1 MHRKVK
7 PRRHLSPRTGRGILP
22 ELSEPRTLLSTL
34 VVNGTEDNDT
44 ITLGATTAGGVK
56 VIVNGSEKDY
66 APGQW
71 TAVQVNSGTG
81 NDTINVQAT
90 VVPTAIGGEGSG
102 TMNVGDAKGVQDIK
116 AALRVDG
123 FPMGTDINVDD
134 TGDAT
139 ARTVSITATP
149 PTAQIVPK
157 IETIS
162 GLAPADITFTSNPP
176 LLVGAASDAI
186 PLIENPA
193 LRLTTGSGDDTVD
206 VRSTLVVLLPLA
218 IPLPFVASLT
228 LDSSGGADTVNVGD
242 AGHTNEVHGNLLVRN
257 GEGHTTLN
265 VDDSADTSP
274 SSVTLSVGD
283 DAGHPSGTINGLTA
297 GSVTF
302 RASDVSAVNLDGGSG
317 GNTFTVNNTPTNT
330 ASTPGGPTITLNTGA
345 ANDQVTVDATA
356 AGTQLNVDGGA
367 GNDTLTVP
375 AFATAINGD
384 IAFDGGIGSNTLVV
398 SQPPLP
404 PGSLGP
410 IPLITVTPGL
420 ISHGGHTLSYT
431 DVQTLHLD
439 NAAFQVKGDLGPLDL
454 VVGQTP
460 VVVAGPKTGPGPSF
474 VAGPTTVELDT
485 SQNLHALDIL
495 DGTVTLSS
503 GGNKVLNTDSLS
515 LGFGVLD
522 LTNNSM
528 QVHYGPADPFA
539 TIRQLIFNHHIRT
552 SVAGEYENLGYADS
566 ADHVVKGL
574 ADNTVLVKFA
584 LDGDT
589 DLDGSVTF
597 ADLVRL
603 VRHYGLTGANWDQG
617 DFNYD
622 SKVFF
627 DDFVLL
633 ARNYGKGLPT

>member
-1 MHRKVK
+1 MHRKSNRK
-7 PRRHLSPRTGRGILP
+7 SPLSLRARRAVLAEVL
-22 ELSEPRTLLSTL
+22 EPRTLLSTL
-34 VVNGTEDNDT
+34 LVNGTAGDDT
-44 ITLGATTAGGVK
+44 ITLGVTAADGVK

-71 TAVQVNSGTG
+71 TAVQVDSGTG
-81 NDTINVQAT
+81 NDTMDVRAT
-90 VVPTAIGGEGSG
+90 VVPTAISGEGSG
-102 TMNVGDAKGVQDIK
+102 TVNVGDPKGVQDIK
-116 AALRVDG
+116 AALRVNG

-139 ARTVSITATP
+139 ARTVNITATP

-157 IETIS
+157 VETIA

-176 LLVGAASDAI
+176 LALSGDALAI
-186 PLIENPA
+186 PLFENPA
-193 LRLTTGSGDDTVD
+193 LHLTTGSGDDTVN

-218 IPLPFVASLT
+218 GTVPPIPFVASLT
-228 LDSSGGADTVNVGD
+228 LDSSGGSDTVNVGN
-242 AGHTNEVHGNLLVRN
+242 GGLTNEVHGNLLVRN
-257 GEGHTTLN
+257 AEGHTTLN

-274 SSVTLSVGD
+274 STVTLSVGD
-283 DAGHPSGTINGLTA
+283 DAGHPSGVIDGLTA

-302 RASDVSAVNLDGGSG
+302 RASDVSSVTLDGGKG
-317 GNTFTVNNTPTNT
+317 GNTFNVNNTPTNAAGT
-330 ASTPGGPTITLNTGA
+330 AGGPTITLNTGA
-345 ANDQVTVDATA
+345 GNDQVTVDATG
-356 AGTQLNVDGGA
+356 AGTQLNVDGGT

-375 AFATAINGD
+375 SFASAVNGN
-384 IAFDGGIGSNTLVV
+384 IAYDGGMGSNTLVV
-398 SQPPLP
+398 SVPALP
-404 PGSLGP
+404 PGSLAP
-410 IPLITVTPGL
+410 IPLITVMPGL
-420 ISHGGHTLSYT
+420 ISHAGHTLSYT
-431 DVQTLHLD
+431 DVQTLHLE

-460 VVVAGPKTGPGPSF
+460 AVVVAV
-474 VAGPTTVELDT
+474 VAGPTTVELDA

-503 GGNKVLNTDSLS
+503 GGNKVLNTDSLN
-515 LGFGVLD
+515 LGSGVLD

-528 QVHYGPADPFA
+528 QVHYGMADPFQ
-539 TIRQLIFNHHIRT
+539 TIRGWIFHNQIRT

-589 DLDGSVTF
+589 DLNGTVNFD
-597 ADLVRL
+597 DLVRL
-603 VRHYGLTGANWDQG
+603 VRHYGMTSANWDHG

-622 SKVFF
+622 GKVFF

-633 ARNYGKGLPT
+633 ARNYGKHLTP